1 MEKLQSE
8 ISLQTAGFM
17 SPVDLGIAAAAGA
30 CNLVHLGLLH
40 WMLKQSSRV
49 FPGPTRLPITTV
61 ASIMQRKLCLE
72 HCTGGRIYCNEATL
86 RRRRRRGLRQKNQA
100 LKTFHLHILQKQP
113 VAAAAAVTPE
123 PQARNQLGFLQI
135 QP

>member
-17 SPVDLGIAAAAGA
+17 SPVDLGIAAAEAAGA

-40 WMLKQSSRV
+40 WMLKQSSRE

-61 ASIMQRKLCLE
+61 ASIMQRELCLE
-72 HCTGGRIYCNEATL
+72 NCTGGRIYCNEATL
-86 RRRRRRGLRQKNQA
+86 
-100 LKTFHLHILQKQP
+100 
-113 VAAAAAVTPE
+113 
-123 PQARNQLGFLQI
+123 
-135 QP
+135 